1 MDNYANESVLLFGDE
16 KLTAIYQDI
25 VTKYR
30 GMIQL
35 SGRYELCPYQYAY
48 IIMAAMVEDAN
59 VGVSKSDDNH
69 PDTEMVLLHDGM
81 PEYADVVSYIIE
93 HVREP
98 LTTHI
103 LSVVSKEFTDLW
115 CGSIWYT
122 NISLVEIDGTY
133 EKPVFE
139 FASASRD
146 TESAFRY
153 CRRYY
158 NYIHTAIPNNKIHYQ
173 LTTDDI

>member
-1 MDNYANESVLLFGDE
+1 MDNSTKESVLIFDDPV
-16 KLTAIYQDI
+16 LTSFYHGI
-25 VTKYR
+25 VTKYS

-48 IIMAAMVEDAN
+48 IIMAAMVEDAS

-98 LTTHI
+98 LTAHI

-146 TESAFRY
+146 TESAFQY